1 MLSKFECAAFTLS
14 AKAVR
19 MRQIEGAFRKVR
31 FADAQSDYFSVF
43 TAQVFR
49 LGVWG
54 NRPILAEYNLREN
67 GWEEP
72 QSNIAPFIS
81 LKNCASS
88 GFYPRT
94 LFANFREPLKNKFCE
109 LKFFTARL
117 RTAFLKKRP
126 LFAAFLRLM
135 GRG

>member
-1 MLSKFECAAFTLS
+1 MRRIHSFRISRKNAANCGRFPANEVNFAERPLAGIY
-14 AKAVR
+14 AKLTKLRDNSVVA
-19 MRQIEGAFRKVR
+19 MVR
-31 FADAQSDYFSVF
+31 FSDAQSDYFSVF
-43 TAQVFR
+43 TAQIFR

-54 NRPILAEYNLREN
+54 NRPILADLREN

-94 LFANFREPLKNKFCE
+94 LFANFRELK
-109 LKFFTARL
+109 
-117 RTAFLKKRP
+117 
-126 LFAAFLRLM
+126 
-135 GRG
+135 